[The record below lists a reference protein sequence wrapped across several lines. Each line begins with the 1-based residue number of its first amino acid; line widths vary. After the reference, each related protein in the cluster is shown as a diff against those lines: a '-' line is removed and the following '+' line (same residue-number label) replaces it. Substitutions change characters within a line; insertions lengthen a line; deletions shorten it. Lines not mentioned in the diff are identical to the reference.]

1 MLAVFIDEVP
11 EGCFDYLQQISDIL
25 TSLTDYAANN
35 NIRASSA
42 QSLPGL
48 MKSAK
53 SNNADVAM
61 LHNIAKNFTT
71 NLYVAM
77 EKEQDTDTLTV
88 QIHAFKDII
97 DEAGTG
103 FMNAE
108 EVDHIANRGIELIN

>member
-1 MLAVFIDEVP
+1 
-11 EGCFDYLQQISDIL
+11 
-25 TSLTDYAANN
+25 
-35 NIRASSA
+35 
-42 QSLPGL
+42 